1 MPHGCYFF
9 LFFGLKLRWW
19 AAGNSLIGLSSD
31 SLVFCQ
37 QKSDSLAKKTNRSR
51 RSFVMSDLSE
61 SPTVT
66 LLERAKR
73 ANRSSCSLKK
83 SE

>member
-37 QKSDSLAKKTNRSR
+37 QKSDSLAKKN
-51 RSFVMSDLSE
+51 E
-61 SPTVT
+61 SLTS
-66 LLERAKR
+66 LFCHERP
-73 ANRSSCSLKK
+73 
-83 SE
+83 E